1 MKKFLTALITA
12 FLAVPAT
19 ANAVNYTA
27 QDMHNLNNFLLTGS
41 PSILRSLYDLT
52 GDGVIDVF
60 DLCLMRK
67 HFLNNNEE
75 KSDILVAYFSRTGNT
90 EKIADH
96 IINVTNA
103 DRYEI
108 TAEIPYTDEDIKYQ
122 NSSCR
127 ANKEQNDKSAR
138 PEIADPIDSIKSYDV
153 VFLGYP
159 IWWGEEPRIIDTFLE
174 SYDFSDKTVIPFCTS
189 GSTGISASEKNISE
203 LISVGN
209 QLAGKRFASNA
220 TEKDVSDWIDTLN
233 LSDKKK
239 ETIMNIEVNG
249 YTLSATLAD
258 NSSAEALAKL
268 IGNKSLTL
276 SLDDYANFEKTGTLP
291 KALPTNNEQINTDYG
306 DLILYQ
312 GNKFVIYYDKN
323 SWSLTRLGH
332 INNVTQEELKKIL
345 GTGSVE
351 VTLSLAK

>member
-41 PSILRSLYDLT
+41 PGILRSLYDLT

-90 EKIADH
+90 EK
-96 IINVTNA
+96 
-103 DRYEI
+103 
-108 TAEIPYTDEDIKYQ
+108 
-122 NSSCR
+122 
-127 ANKEQNDKSAR
+127 
-138 PEIADPIDSIKSYDV
+138 IADPIDSIKSYDV

-203 LISVGN
+203 LISAGN

-233 LSDKKK
+233 LPDKKK

-249 YTLSATLAD
+249 HTLSATLAD

-291 KALPTNNEQINTDYG
+291 EALPTNNEQINTDYG